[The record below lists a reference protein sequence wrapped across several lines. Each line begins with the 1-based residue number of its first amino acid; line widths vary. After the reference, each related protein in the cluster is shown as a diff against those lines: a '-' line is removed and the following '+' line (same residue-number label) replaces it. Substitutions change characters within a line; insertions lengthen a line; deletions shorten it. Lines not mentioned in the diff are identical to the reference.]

1 MVGADGAGV
10 NEVVEIRR
18 LINSGGVEIS
28 RMCALRVFNFY
39 PYLHSRDDNIFM
51 PQATYQIL
59 QVPYAPEL
67 PNFTTFELICLFKV
81 FIILYTGSFG

>member
-28 RMCALRVFNFY
+28 RMCALRVSNFY
-39 PYLHSRDDNIFM
+39 PYHQSRDDKIFM
-51 PQATYQIL
+51 PQATSQIL

-67 PNFTTFELICLFKV
+67 PELYKV
-81 FIILYTGSFG
+81 